1 MRRRRLTF
9 EPIHANDGSSF
20 FCRSVQGAHF
30 GFGWHQHPELEIALV
45 LKGHGRRYV
54 GDSIEDFV
62 DGDLV
67 LLGADVPHTWQTD
80 PADGPVASKV
90 IQFRP
95 EVFGNLL
102 HEAPELRS
110 IAHLLKRADRGL
122 RLYGSTRQEV
132 ERIFLRILE
141 ATAPSWRSV
150 CDLVSLL
157 GIISDSSEVAELS
170 SAAPLA
176 HPVEGTGR
184 KMDQVLAYLHG
195 PPDEIPSQ
203 AQAARQLQLSP
214 AAFSRFFR
222 QSVGRT
228 YVACVNEVRVLA
240 TCRELIETDRPII
253 DIAYGAGF
261 TNLSNF
267 NRRFRALKGMPPR
280 QFRSQ
285 ARQAEARSPTV
296 TAAN

>member
-20 FCRSVQGAHF
+20 FCRSVEGAHF
-30 GFGWHQHPELEIALV
+30 GFGWHQHPEIEVALV

-54 GDSIEDFV
+54 GDSIEDFS
-62 DGDLV
+62 DGDLI
-67 LLGADVPHTWQTD
+67 LLGANVPHTWQTD

-95 EVFGNLL
+95 EVFGNLI

-110 IAHLLKRADRGL
+110 IAQLLKRADRGL
-122 RLYGSTRQEV
+122 RLSGRTRDEV
-132 ERIFLRILE
+132 ERIFMRILE
-141 ATAPSWRSV
+141 ASRASWRSV
-150 CDLVSLL
+150 TDLVTLL
-157 GIISDSSEVAELS
+157 GVISDSSEVAELS
-170 SAAPLA
+170 SAVPHAA
-176 HPVEGTGR
+176 QVEGTGHR
-184 KMDQVLAYLHG
+184 MDQVLAYLHG

-203 AQAARQLQLSP
+203 AQAARKLQLSP
-214 AAFSRFFR
+214 AAFSRFFK
-222 QSVGRT
+222 QSVGKT

-267 NRRFRALKGMPPR
+267 NRRFRALKGIPPR
-280 QFRSQ
+280 QFRFQ
-285 ARQAEARSPTV
+285 ARQSEARSPTV